1 MSLTTNLDGFT
12 VTAIALAVL
21 LSALV
26 SLIGSS
32 ARRQAVVM
40 AEAGPRDLCELTGIL
55 NPKEL
60 QDIFGP
66 PNLNRIWQN
75 LTLERVMAE
84 RRPLG
89 HVISGQAVD
98 WACVAAGLLAFF
110 SSFFLIEIG
119 LLIAFGV
126 QVTGWIY
133 AAKLPK

>member
-1 MSLTTNLDGFT
+1 MNLTTSLDGFT
-12 VTAIALAVL
+12 LTAIAIAVI
-21 LSALV
+21 LSAIV
-26 SLIGSS
+26 SLVGSA
-32 ARRQAVVM
+32 ARRQAVIM

-89 HVISGQAVD
+89 HVISGRVVD
-98 WACVAAGLLAFF
+98 WASAGVAIVSFF
-110 SSFFLIEIG
+110 SGFFLIEIG
-119 LLIAFGV
+119 LLVALGV
-126 QVTGWIY
+126 QVTGWVY

>member
-1 MSLTTNLDGFT
+1 MNMTTSLDGFT
-12 VTAIALAVL
+12 VTAIALAVM
-21 LSALV
+21 LSTLV
-26 SLIGSS
+26 SLVGSA
-32 ARRQAVVM
+32 ARRQAVIM

-75 LTLERVMAE
+75 LTLERVMQE

-98 WACVAAGLLAFF
+98 WACMGVAFLAFF
-110 SSFFLIEIG
+110 SSFVLVEIG
-119 LLIAFGV
+119 LLIALGV
-126 QVTGWIY
+126 QLTGWIY

>member
-1 MSLTTNLDGFT
+1 MNMTTSLEGFT
-12 VTAIALAVL
+12 VTAMAMAVM

-26 SLIGSS
+26 SLVGSS

-40 AEAGPRDLCELTGIL
+40 AEAGARDLCELTGIL
-55 NPKEL
+55 NPMEL

-89 HVISGQAVD
+89 HIISGQAVD
-98 WACVAAGLLAFF
+98 WACMTAALLSFF
-110 SSFFLIEIG
+110 SSFALIEIG
-119 LLIAFGV
+119 LVIALGV
-126 QVTGWIY
+126 QVAGWAY

>member
-1 MSLTTNLDGFT
+1 MHLTTSLDGFT
-12 VTAIALAVL
+12 LTAIALAVF

-32 ARRQAVVM
+32 ARRQAVIM
-40 AEAGPRDLCELTGIL
+40 AEASPRDLCELTGIL

-66 PNLNRIWQN
+66 PNLNRVWQN
-75 LTLERVMAE
+75 LTLERVLAE

-89 HVISGQAVD
+89 YIISDHRVD
-98 WACVAAGLLAFF
+98 WACLGVALASFF
-110 SSFFLIEIG
+110 SGFFLIEIG
-119 LLIAFGV
+119 LLVALGV
-126 QVTGWIY
+126 QVIGWAY

>member
-1 MSLTTNLDGFT
+1 MTTSLDGFT
-12 VTAIALAVL
+12 VTAMALAVM

-40 AEAGPRDLCELTGIL
+40 AAAGPRDLCELTGIL
-55 NPKEL
+55 NPMDL

-89 HVISGQAVD
+89 HLISGQGVD
-98 WACVAAGLLAFF
+98 WACMAAAFLSFF
-110 SSFFLIEIG
+110 SSFALVEIA
-119 LLIAFGV
+119 LVIALGV
-126 QVTGWIY
+126 QVAGWAY